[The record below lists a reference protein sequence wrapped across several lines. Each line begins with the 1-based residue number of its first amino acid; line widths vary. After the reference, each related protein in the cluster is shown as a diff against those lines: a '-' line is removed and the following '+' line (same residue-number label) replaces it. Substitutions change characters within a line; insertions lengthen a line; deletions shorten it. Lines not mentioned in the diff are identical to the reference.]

1 MLEEERT
8 MFANQLVT
16 GVLIDEVA
24 LDMMEL
30 ARACQVEP
38 DWVVRHVQAGVLG
51 AAQLPMVELRD
62 LRFRSSDLARAR
74 RLLELERHFDADEE
88 LAALVIDLADEVRRL
103 RARLHVLG
111 LKDA

>member
-1 MLEEERT
+1 MVT
-8 MFANQLVT
+8 NQIVT

-24 LDMMEL
+24 LEVEEL
-30 ARACQVEP
+30 ARACRVEP

-51 AAQLPMVELRD
+51 EPAS
-62 LRFRSSDLARAR
+62 LRFRSGDLARAR

-103 RARLHVLG
+103 RARLRALG

>member
-1 MLEEERT
+1 

-38 DWVVRHVQAGVLG
+38 DWVARHVQAGVLG
-51 AAQLPMVELRD
+51 DAAVQG
-62 LRFRSSDLARAR
+62 FRCSDLARAR

-103 RARLHVLG
+103 RARLHALG
-111 LKDA
+111 LRDSS

>member
-1 MLEEERT
+1 

-24 LDMMEL
+24 LDMVEL

-51 AAQLPMVELRD
+51 DAAVQG
-62 LRFRSSDLARAR
+62 FRSSDLARAR

-103 RARLHVLG
+103 RARLHALG
-111 LKDA
+111 IRDT

>member
-1 MLEEERT
+1 MVT
-8 MFANQLVT
+8 NQIVT
-16 GVLIDEVA
+16 GVLIDEVT
-24 LDMMEL
+24 LEVEEL
-30 ARACQVEP
+30 ARACRVEP

-51 AAQLPMVELRD
+51 EAASP
-62 LRFRSSDLARAR
+62 RFRSSDLARAR

-103 RARLHVLG
+103 RARLRALG

>member
-1 MLEEERT
+1 
-8 MFANQLVT
+8 MFANQTIT
-16 GVLIDEVA
+16 GVLVDEAA
-24 LDMMEL
+24 LDMIEL
-30 ARACQVEP
+30 ARACRVEP

-51 AAQLPMVELRD
+51 TPAPAAA

-103 RARLHVLG
+103 RARLHALG
-111 LKDA
+111 IRDR